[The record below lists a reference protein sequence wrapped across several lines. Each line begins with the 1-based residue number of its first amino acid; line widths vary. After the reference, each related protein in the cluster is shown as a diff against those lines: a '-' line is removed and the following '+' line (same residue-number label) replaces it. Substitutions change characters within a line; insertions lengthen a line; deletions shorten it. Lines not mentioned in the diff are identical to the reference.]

1 MSEAP
6 EQAPAPDEQAAVPG
20 NSKKKLILIGAIG
33 GGVLLLLIIVLVLWL
48 ALRGGGEDAH
58 KAKSK
63 KPAHPVA
70 TEHAA
75 KPAEKKP
82 EAHASQ
88 AKPVEVAASSA
99 TSAAMNTEAEKLKGE
114 VGDLEKQVQKMT
126 ETAAQPGGAAKLA
139 QDIEALK
146 QRKQQLESD
155 KTKLEQG
162 AQAIL
167 RGEKRCVF
175 SGDPAKRVDELRLC
189 LGLSSASGSASHADS
204 GPHWSYGGDSGPE
217 YWAKLNPEWKQCAD
231 GKVQSPINL
240 VGSYASGG
248 PALQTSYKVG
258 AASVANN
265 GHTIQ
270 VNLTDAGGV
279 TLDGKRYNLVQFHFH
294 TPSEEQINGRPAD
307 LEAHLVHKSDDGKL
321 LVVAVLLNRGK
332 DNAVLKSVFDALPKQ
347 ADESRT
353 LAKSFDPA
361 KLLPAGKGFY
371 HYEGS
376 LTTPPCTEGVQW
388 FVMKQIGS
396 LSPGQLQAF
405 TTLYPYN
412 ARPVQPVNG
421 REIVEN

>member
-1 MSEAP
+1 MSESP
-6 EQAPAPDEQAAVPG
+6 DQAPAPDEQPAAPG
-20 NSKKKLILIGAIG
+20 NPKKKLILIGAIA

-48 ALRGGGEDAH
+48 VLRGGGEDAH
-58 KAKSK
+58 KAEVK
-63 KPAHPVA
+63 KPAHPA
-70 TEHAA
+70 MTEHPA

-82 EAHASQ
+82 ETPASP
-88 AKPVEVAASSA
+88 AKPTETAASA
-99 TSAAMNTEAEKLKGE
+99 TTDAAQHAEAEKLKGE

-139 QDIEALK
+139 QDIDALK

-189 LGLSSASGSASHADS
+189 LGLSSASASAAHADS
-204 GPHWSYGGDSGPE
+204 GPHWSYGGDTGPE
-217 YWAKLNPEWKQCAD
+217 YWAKLNPEWKQCAA
-231 GKVQSPINL
+231 GKEQSPINL
-240 VGSYASGG
+240 VGGFANGG
-248 PALQTSYKVG
+248 PALQTAYK
-258 AASVANN
+258 AAMASVVNN

-270 VNLTDAGGV
+270 VNLTDAGDA

-332 DNAVLKSVFDALPKQ
+332 DNLVLKPVLDSLPKQ
-347 ADESRT
+347 PDESHP
-353 LAKSFDPA
+353 LAKPFDPA
-361 KLLPAGKGFY
+361 KLLPASKGFY

-405 TTLYPYN
+405 TSLYPYN